1 MHSGNSTK
9 GSAMDQPDVERAIA
23 YALERLEH
31 ELPAALSYHSVA
43 HTRDEVVPAVE
54 RLAMTEGVADDAL
67 VLLRTAAWYHDL
79 GFVEQRID
87 HEAISV
93 RIASMA
99 LPRFS
104 YSPPQ
109 IAAIGGMIMVT
120 KLPQEPYTLLEALLA
135 DADLDL
141 LGRADFFGRNQDLRD
156 ELAAFGMHV
165 SDAQWYSDQLRFFQE
180 HHYWTAA
187 ARALRN
193 RQKQL
198 NMEAL
203 AQLLARCKTAR
214 V

>member
-1 MHSGNSTK
+1 
-9 GSAMDQPDVERAIA
+9 MDQPDVERAIA

-93 RIASMA
+93 RIASMV

-104 YSPPQ
+104 YSPTQ
-109 IAAIGGMIMVT
+109 VAAIGGIIMAT
-120 KLPQEPYTLLEALLA
+120 KLPQEPYTLLESLLA

-141 LGRADFFGRNQDLRD
+141 LGRTEFFGRNQDLRA
-156 ELAAFGMHV
+156 ELAAFGMQV
-165 SDAQWYSDQLRFFQE
+165 SDAQWYGDQLRFFQE

-203 AQLLARCKTAR
+203 AQLLARCGTFDD
-214 V
+214 